1 MFCENKQEQGG
12 LNISVN
18 FCHIFVLYMKELYLQ
33 ISKMIAVSY
42 SCSSFVDQ
50 HKQSVSSQSLI
61 VTIISSESVEDR
73 KYYAGIVFLSLDLQL
88 SLGSGIAL
96 FTSCWISLVV
106 TKQDAKEL
114 MTRVLQRNVYQL

>member
-1 MFCENKQEQGG
+1 
-12 LNISVN
+12 
-18 FCHIFVLYMKELYLQ
+18 
-33 ISKMIAVSY
+33 MIAVSY
-42 SCSSFVDQ
+42 SYSSFEDQ
-50 HKQSVSSQSLI
+50 HKLCALLSSQSLI

-114 MTRVLQRNVYQL
+114 MTRVLQRNVYRL